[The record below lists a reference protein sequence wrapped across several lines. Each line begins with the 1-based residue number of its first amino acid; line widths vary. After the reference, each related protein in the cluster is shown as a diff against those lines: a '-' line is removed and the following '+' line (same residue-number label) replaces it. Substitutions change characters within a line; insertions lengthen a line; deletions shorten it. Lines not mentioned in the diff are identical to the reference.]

1 MGSSRHIPGE
11 RPACWVPWLAQRPW
25 RALVRPK
32 GPRAPFFTRKG
43 GINNNNK
50 LVSWQG
56 NRPFPRRLA
65 VGGAPVGLK
74 KRHAGSLQT
83 EVEHV
88 EVGDRGMKKPGA
100 GVRGGVRRGGSLS
113 CWTDRG
119 ERKRLIP
126 RGRITRVAAGGAV
139 CGESGRG

>member
-1 MGSSRHIPGE
+1 MLGALE
-11 RPACWVPWLAQRPW
+11 TTRPW
-25 RALVRPK
+25 RPLGRPNVRP
-32 GPRAPFFTRKG
+32 TRPVIHKKG

-88 EVGDRGMKKPGA
+88 EVGDRP
-100 GVRGGVRRGGSLS
+100 
-113 CWTDRG
+113 
-119 ERKRLIP
+119 
-126 RGRITRVAAGGAV
+126 
-139 CGESGRG
+139 